1 MKTFAIIKPDA
12 IELNLTDT
20 IKNQLRRNGFTI
32 VREQEVQATKEKLEQ
47 HYAHIKDK
55 PFFPSIVKYMTRKPV
70 IILELEKDNAVSDWR
85 KLMGSTNPNEADQH
99 SLRGQYGKIASDGT
113 MENIVHGS
121 DSEENAKKE
130 IKLWFED

>member
-20 IKNQLRRNGFTI
+20 IKNQLRKNGFTI
-32 VREQEVQATKEKLEQ
+32 VREKEVQATKEKLEQ

-70 IILELEKDNAVSDWR
+70 IILELEKDNAVADWR
-85 KLMGSTNPNEADQH
+85 QMMGSTNPNEADH
-99 SLRGQYGKIASDGT
+99 KSLRGQYG
-113 MENIVHGS
+113 
-121 DSEENAKKE
+121 
-130 IKLWFED
+130 

>member
-20 IKNQLRRNGFTI
+20 IKNQLRKNGFTI
-32 VREQEVQATKEKLEQ
+32 VREKEVQATKEKLEQ

-70 IILELEKDNAVSDWR
+70 IILELEKD
-85 KLMGSTNPNEADQH
+85 
-99 SLRGQYGKIASDGT
+99 
-113 MENIVHGS
+113 
-121 DSEENAKKE
+121 
-130 IKLWFED
+130 